1 MFLNLN
7 SGQILDIVLAGA
19 ALGFVL
25 ILVEYL
31 KRHHQLEKEGA
42 RKAIHIAAGII
53 LAILP
58 LFMTRRQVAI
68 TNFSFFGGV
77 WLLSGVWHVFTAVH
91 AVRRWTIGEYL
102 YPLGTGLVALIF
114 TDLRVY
120 AAAVLILAFS
130 DGLAGL
136 LGRTFG
142 GEGYKIVGGTKT
154 ILGNAVFFTTTLVIL
169 ATFWWLSSPAEEAI
183 VSVLPILIVGSLLL
197 TTVEAALAGGF
208 DNLAVP
214 LAAAW
219 VASLL
224 V

>member
-102 YPLGTGLVALIF
+102 YPLGTGLVALLF

-224 V
+224 L

>member
-102 YPLGTGLVALIF
+102 YPLGTGLVALLF

>member
-7 SGQILDIVLAGA
+7 SAQLLDIVFAGA
-19 ALGFVL
+19 VLGFVL

-42 RKAIHIAAGII
+42 RKAIHIAAGVI
-53 LAILP
+53 LALLP

-91 AVRRWTIGEYL
+91 AVRRWTIGEFL

-154 ILGNAVFFTTTLVIL
+154 ILGNGVFFMTTMVIL
-169 ATFWWLSSPAEEAI
+169 TSFWWLNFPAEEAW
-183 VSVLPILIVGSLLL
+183 VSVLPILIGGSLLL
-197 TTVEAALAGGF
+197 TAVEAALAGGF

-214 LAAAW
+214 LAGAW

-224 V
+224 L